1 MSQAAQQTPPLG
13 PGATAHVIAGKVISM
28 SRHDAPLSAAAHG
41 AGNGIP
47 PAVAIRQ
54 LPTDEELREISA
66 SLRGLRYGSV
76 TVVVQ
81 DGVIIQIDRVEK
93 RRLRTRREGGENN
106 SR

>member
-1 MSQAAQQTPPLG
+1 MSQAAG
-13 PGATAHVIAGKVISM
+13 HSHAVAHAATAHVIAGKVISM
-28 SRHDAPLSAAAHG
+28 SRHDASLSAAAHG

-47 PAVAIRQ
+47 PAVANRQ

>member
-1 MSQAAQQTPPLG
+1 MSQATQHSHPLV
-13 PGATAHVIAGKVISM
+13 PEATAHVIAGKVISM
-28 SRHDAPLSAAAHG
+28 SRHDAPPSAAVHG
-41 AGNGIP
+41 AGIGIP
-47 PAVAIRQ
+47 AAVANRQ